1 MYIVIDKT
9 SGWAD
14 ARIIKDKNFKNRI
27 FTDPDTAYKLANE
40 FDDAVVI
47 GDKPEEDST
56 ERVYTKAQLLDF
68 RTLISILDFRTLISI
83 LDLVK
88 IYDKHFGLEPE
99 LEEGLS
105 KLIKE

>member
-68 RTLISILDFRTLISI
+68 RTLISILD
-83 LDLVK
+83 LVK